1 MKTVGIK
8 IDTRSTKYKDKIYY
22 YKTDKKY
29 KVGEHIRVQMPSGG
43 TPESTVVVTNS
54 KKKVKRIKKLLEES
68 K

>member
-8 IDTRSTKYKDKIYY
+8 IDTRSTKYKDKIYF